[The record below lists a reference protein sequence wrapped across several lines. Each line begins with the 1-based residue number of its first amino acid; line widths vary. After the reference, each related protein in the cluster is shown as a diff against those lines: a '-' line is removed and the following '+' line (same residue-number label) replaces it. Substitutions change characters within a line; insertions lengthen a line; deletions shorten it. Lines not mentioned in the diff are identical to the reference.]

1 MQKTLIIYESKYG
14 TTEKIAKYLSLIL
27 GPAKYCKTS
36 EFKDEFKDFDLIIL
50 GSPIYSG
57 KIVAKIADFIE
68 KNLNWLKTKKIALFC
83 NGISTKDGNEN
94 LIKLEKILGN
104 VITRRALGGI
114 LKHNKLDE
122 EDSQAL
128 KEFSEKIGFTFDDTD
143 NFNLEDIINY
153 GLELKSLN
161 DELIP
166 LMPSLQLKNIIE
178 EFLDSHN
185 TCTLSTSYNERVR
198 STPIEYTYDNGFIYL
213 ISEGGEKFANLLLNN
228 NVSLAV
234 YEDYSGMNNL
244 AGMQMTGNASLI
256 EKNEKEYKDVLTMK
270 GLNLN
275 FINNMAVNMNI
286 IKIKLSKIEF
296 LYSKFKKLGYNG
308 CNVFWNLHPFD
319 YPAKISGSNNFLIR
333 L

>member
-14 TTEKIAKYLSLIL
+14 TTEKIAKYLSLVL

-36 EFKDEFKDFDLIIL
+36 EFKDEFKDFDLILL

-57 KIVAKIADFIE
+57 KIVPKIIDFIE
-68 KNLNWLKTKKIALFC
+68 KNINWLKTKKIALFC
-83 NGISTKDGNEN
+83 TCISTKDGNEN
-94 LIKLEKILGN
+94 LTKLEKILGK
-104 VITRRALGGI
+104 VITKRALGGI

-128 KEFSEKIGFTFDDTD
+128 KEFSENIGFTFDDTD

-153 GLELKSLN
+153 GLELKSLK
-161 DELIP
+161 DDLIP
-166 LMPSLQLKNIIE
+166 LMPSLQLKNLIE

-185 TCTLSTSYNERVR
+185 TCTLSTSYKERVR
-198 STPIEYTYDNGFIYL
+198 STPIEYTYNNGYIYL

-228 NVSLAV
+228 NVSIAV
-234 YEDYSGMNNL
+234 YEDYIGMNNL
-244 AGMQMTGNASLI
+244 AGMQITGIASLI
-256 EKNEKEYKDVLTMK
+256 ERNENEYKDVITMK

-286 IKIKLSKIEF
+286 IKIKISEIEF
-296 LYSKFKKLGYNG
+296 LYSKFKKMGYEPKQI
-308 CNVFWNLHPFD
+308 FIFD
-319 YPAKISGSNNFLIR
+319 
-333 L
+333 

>member
-14 TTEKIAKYLSLIL
+14 TTEKIAKYLSLVL

-36 EFKDEFKDFDLIIL
+36 EFKDEFKDFDLILL

-57 KIVAKIADFIE
+57 KIVPKIIDFIE
-68 KNLNWLKTKKIALFC
+68 KNINWLKTKKIALFC
-83 NGISTKDGNEN
+83 TCISTKDGNEN
-94 LIKLEKILGN
+94 LTKLEKILGK
-104 VITRRALGGI
+104 VITKRALGGI

-153 GLELKSLN
+153 GLELKSLK
-161 DELIP
+161 DDLIP
-166 LMPSLQLKNIIE
+166 LMPSLQLKNLIE

-185 TCTLSTSYNERVR
+185 TCTLSTSYKERVR
-198 STPIEYTYDNGFIYL
+198 STPIEYTYNNGYIYL

-228 NVSLAV
+228 NVSIAV
-234 YEDYSGMNNL
+234 YEDYIGMNNL
-244 AGMQMTGNASLI
+244 AGMQITGIASLI
-256 EKNEKEYKDVLTMK
+256 ERNENEYKDVITMK

-286 IKIKLSKIEF
+286 IKIKIIKIEF
-296 LYSKFKKLGYNG
+296 LYSKFKKMGYEPKQI
-308 CNVFWNLHPFD
+308 FIFD
-319 YPAKISGSNNFLIR
+319 
-333 L
+333 

>member
-14 TTEKIAKYLSLIL
+14 TTEKIAKYLSLVL

-36 EFKDEFKDFDLIIL
+36 EFKDEYMDFDLILI

-57 KIVAKIADFIE
+57 KIVPKIADFIE
-68 KNLNWLKTKKIALFC
+68 KNINRLKTKKIALFC
-83 NGISTKDGNEN
+83 TCISTKDGNEN
-94 LIKLEKILGN
+94 LTKIEKILGK
-104 VITRRALGGI
+104 VITKRALGGI

-153 GLELKSLN
+153 GLELKSLK
-161 DELIP
+161 DDLIP
-166 LMPSLQLKNIIE
+166 LMPSLQLKNLIE

-185 TCTLSTSYNERVR
+185 TCTLSTSYKERVR
-198 STPIEYTYDNGFIYL
+198 STPIEYTYNNCYIYL

-228 NVSLAV
+228 NVSIAV
-234 YEDYSGMNNL
+234 YEDYIGMNNL
-244 AGMQMTGNASLI
+244 AGMQITGIASLI
-256 EKNEKEYKDVLTMK
+256 ERNENEYKDVITMK

-286 IKIKLSKIEF
+286 IKIKISEIEF
-296 LYSKFKKLGYNG
+296 LYSKFKKMGYEPKQI
-308 CNVFWNLHPFD
+308 FIFD
-319 YPAKISGSNNFLIR
+319 
-333 L
+333 